1 MVQLLLRFILKI
13 KLVSIL
19 KYYLTRVPIL
29 IILILIW
36 QCFIYKFEYVFHLNS
51 SRYVFDFNQS
61 LRHYD
66 SWFLIMTQSRCDKY
80 PAESIRKRYCRFF
93 RFVRQK
99 KKEIS
104 SKRVDNVIIVQQSLL
119 KNKNYKKCTSE
130 ILLLPLFH

>member
-19 KYYLTRVPIL
+19 KYYLTWVPIL

-61 LRHYD
+61 LRQHD
-66 SWFLIMTQSRCDKY
+66 SWYLIMTQSRWTNTQQDQLEK
-80 PAESIRKRYCRFF
+80 EFF